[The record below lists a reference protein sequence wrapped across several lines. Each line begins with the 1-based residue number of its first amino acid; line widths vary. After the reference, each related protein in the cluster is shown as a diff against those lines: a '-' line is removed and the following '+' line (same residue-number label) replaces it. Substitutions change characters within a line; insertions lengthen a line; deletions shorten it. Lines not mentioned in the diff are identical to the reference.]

1 MDTTSGSRTKTIL
14 LVDDNDT
21 CRITTKWFL
30 MNFGYAVVSVH
41 SAKEALALFDPK
53 IHDLVITDNSILGM
67 TGAEMAQV
75 IKMRSPS
82 TPVVMYSGLAP
93 EDRSC
98 LDLVIERPAHILAVK
113 EAVEKILAAPQS
125 AALHTD

>member
-1 MDTTSGSRTKTIL
+1 VETTSASRTKTIL
-14 LVDDNDT
+14 LVDYNDT

-30 MNFGYAVVSVH
+30 MNFGYAVDSVPN
-41 SAKEALALFDPK
+41 AEEALALFDPE

-82 TPVVMYSGLAP
+82 TPVMMYSGSTP

-113 EAVEKILAAPQS
+113 EAVERILAEPQS
-125 AALHTD
+125 AALQTD